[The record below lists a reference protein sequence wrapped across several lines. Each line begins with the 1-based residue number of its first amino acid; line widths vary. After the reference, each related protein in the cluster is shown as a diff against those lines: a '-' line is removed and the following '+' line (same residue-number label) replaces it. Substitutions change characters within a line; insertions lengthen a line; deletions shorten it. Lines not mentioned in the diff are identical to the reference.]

1 MKTGGAYCYE
11 TRITRYLLD
20 KPDVLKH
27 PVDITYT
34 GFVVPNALIVGD
46 GVDYN
51 EWYREFYA
59 LGILNFLTSQYKSLS
74 LVWIRLYMFQ
84 ARQNN
89 PEIVIIY

>member
-27 PVDITYT
+27 PGYITYT

-51 EWYREFYA
+51 E
-59 LGILNFLTSQYKSLS
+59 
-74 LVWIRLYMFQ
+74 
-84 ARQNN
+84 
-89 PEIVIIY
+89 

>member
-34 GFVVPNALIVGD
+34 GFVVPNAFIVGY
-46 GVDYN
+46 GIDYN
-51 EWYREFYA
+51 ERFRELPS
-59 LGILNFLTSQYKSLS
+59 LGVLNS
-74 LVWIRLYMFQ
+74 
-84 ARQNN
+84 
-89 PEIVIIY
+89 